1 MSAQMTT
8 TYQPEGIGVVPTA
21 MLLLV
26 LILTA
31 LGVIA
36 HAAFV

>member
-1 MSAQMTT
+1 MPAEIA
-8 TYQPEGIGVVPTA
+8 TYQPQASGMFPTA
-21 MLLLV
+21 FLLLV

-31 LGVIA
+31 IGVIA